1 MASFQIVLAL
11 ERGLNGK
18 KRRRKYKK
26 KREDFDLRP
35 ALQNIKKKNFD
46 LFQDRDSP
54 KKRKGATKN
63 YVAVSE
69 CIKPLGPLCGDDPL
83 RSTGVGTS
91 RVLLYV
97 PHAFIKPNIRQQL
110 KRETITFI
118 RVCYGPIESHAK
130 GTFTETTREAIK
142 QKMLPVFI
150 SSIKDDDEDEFKRYC
165 LPRHFERQG
174 RLFPSVL

>member
-1 MASFQIVLAL
+1 MEKKEKEIQKKKTLTFDRHYKIYT
-11 ERGLNGK
+11 K
-18 KRRRKYKK
+18 KR
-26 KREDFDLRP
+26 DFDLFP
-35 ALQNIKKKNFD
+35 
-46 LFQDRDSP
+46 DRDSP
-54 KKRKGATKN
+54 WTRKGATKN

-110 KRETITFI
+110 KRGKERETITFI

-130 GTFTETTREAIK
+130 GTFT
-142 QKMLPVFI
+142 
-150 SSIKDDDEDEFKRYC
+150 DDK
-165 LPRHFERQG
+165 G
-174 RLFPSVL
+174 GN